1 MHWSVS
7 QATHIRNVTI
17 DMSAAADAGKTG
29 IFGENGSGGFMSD
42 VTILGGD
49 VGLSFGNQQW
59 FFRNLRVEG
68 QRTQCIDL
76 FWDWAFTFVGLQAGL
91 CPIILSFSGGA
102 AGSLL
107 LLDSHLHDGAV
118 GVQTDYPT
126 HTSNLLFERLTVTN
140 VPTITTGLPGPAAGS
155 QTIAGWRQGP
165 WLSASGALAPG
176 VQGLVPL
183 TRADAPLEQR
193 PRPTFGEA
201 AGGASGVASVYAYG
215 AKGDGVTD
223 DTAALQAAITAN
235 AQVFLPCGQYLVSA
249 PLTLRADSSLVGEV
263 MSMIKVKGSAAAWA
277 NAAAPAAVLSAPA
290 GSAVRL
296 ADLLFSTDGDDAP
309 GCIFLDW
316 SASSAA
322 GLWDVHWRVES
333 TAHTLMRVNAGAGGY
348 FENSWGWVAD
358 HDIDS
363 GAQISVHNPNGFL
376 IASTQPSWFYAT
388 AAEHSA
394 NYQFNLSSASQV
406 TIAVAQTETPYW
418 QIPPTAWALTI
429 EGGSHLQIYGTGM
442 YQWADFTALNQTS
455 VINVQGLDGTSNLF
469 GVNVHGTDMVLTGAL
484 NISALVPPYL
494 NWFCAGFTGL
504 VGM

>member
-1 MHWSVS
+1 M
-7 QATHIRNVTI
+7 
-17 DMSAAADAGKTG
+17 
-29 IFGENGSGGFMSD
+29 
-42 VTILGGD
+42 
-49 VGLSFGNQQW
+49 
-59 FFRNLRVEG
+59 
-68 QRTQCIDL
+68 
-76 FWDWAFTFVGLQAGL
+76 
-91 CPIILSFSGGA
+91 
-102 AGSLL
+102 
-107 LLDSHLHDGAV
+107 
-118 GVQTDYPT
+118 
-126 HTSNLLFERLTVTN
+126 
-140 VPTITTGLPGPAAGS
+140 
-155 QTIAGWRQGP
+155 
-165 WLSASGALAPG
+165 
-176 VQGLVPL
+176 
-183 TRADAPLEQR
+183 
-193 PRPTFGEA
+193 
-201 AGGASGVASVYAYG
+201 
-215 AKGDGVTD
+215 
-223 DTAALQAAITAN
+223 
-235 AQVFLPCGQYLVSA
+235 
-249 PLTLRADSSLVGEV
+249 
-263 MSMIKVKGSAAAWA
+263 
-277 NAAAPAAVLSAPA
+277 
-290 GSAVRL
+290 RL

-484 NISALVPPYL
+484 NISALAPPYL
-494 NWFCAGFTGL
+494 NWFCAGLTGL
-504 VGM
+504 VGL